1 MLNYQRVTTKLPLHV
16 DTLRDQPQGPG
27 SILVFVPER
36 VKLDSMVMLLQMLGL
51 IWFTLRKN
59 KHGP

>member
-1 MLNYQRVTTKLPLHV
+1 MLNYKRVTTKLPLHV

-51 IWFTLRKN
+51 IWFNYK
-59 KHGP
+59 